1 MLVILDLVRPD
12 LSGGKNMTLVTIP
25 EAQARLPELLS
36 AVADGESVTIRA
48 EDGKLFQLAVQTTT
62 PFVNPNWPGY
72 PKAGS
77 CEGMFVVPDDFK
89 EPLEEMREY
98 ME

>member
-1 MLVILDLVRPD
+1 
-12 LSGGKNMTLVTIP
+12 MTLVTIP

-36 AVADGESVTIRA
+36 AVAAGESVAIRA
-48 EDGKLFQLAVQTTT
+48 EDGRLFQLAVHAAS
-62 PFVNPNWPGY
+62 PFLNPDWPGY

-77 CEGMFVVPDDFK
+77 CKGKIWMSDDFD
-89 EPLEEMREY
+89 EPLEEFREY

>member
-1 MLVILDLVRPD
+1 MIQ
-12 LSGGKNMTLVTIP
+12 VTID
-25 EAQARLPELLS
+25 EAQKRLPELLAQVQAGETVEIHPPS
-36 AVADGESVTIRA
+36 GESYV
-48 EDGKLFQLAVQTTT
+48 LAYM
-62 PFVNPNWPGY
+62 PKHDNGAAAWPGY

-77 CEGMFVVPDDFK
+77 LKGKIWMSEDFD